1 MNNPEIPIGT
11 TVHINLEDIKW
22 RGDSGDLISRSAL
35 KEELEKYCFA
45 IVGFE
50 GVLFVIE
57 NMPAVE
63 YTFEEAFQKTVCE
76 NRLYCPNKRPKGD
89 WIIIDDCEQF
99 IAKCSICGRIE
110 DSRMVKD
117 YPFCHCGADMRGEEK

>member
-11 TVHINLEDIKW
+11 AVHINLEDIQW

-35 KEELEKYCFA
+35 KEKLEKYRFA
-45 IVGFE
+45 VVGFE

-57 NMPAVE
+57 NMPTVE

-76 NRLYCPNKRPKGD
+76 NKLYCPNKRPQGEWKLISMGLTYKY
-89 WIIIDDCEQF
+89 Q
-99 IAKCSICGRIE
+99 CS
-110 DSRMVKD
+110 
-117 YPFCHCGADMRGEEK
+117 